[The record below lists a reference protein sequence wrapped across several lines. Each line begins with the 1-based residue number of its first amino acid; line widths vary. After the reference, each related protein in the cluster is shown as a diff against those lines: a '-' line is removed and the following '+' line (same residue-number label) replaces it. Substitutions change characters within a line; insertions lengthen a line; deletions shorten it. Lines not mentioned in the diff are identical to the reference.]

1 MPSKKVPIRVHA
13 ILALFALATLLTST
27 HAAAQREIVLHSFSG
42 ADGAF
47 PAAGLVFDRAGNLYG
62 TTEAGDLYNG
72 GNAFELS
79 PPKTGTTWPE
89 NILHSMSGSS
99 TDGANSW
106 SGLTFDSAGNL
117 YGTTSSGGLY
127 GGGTVFELM
136 PNTGGQW
143 TEKILHN
150 FNQNGIDGS
159 YPVAGVIFDAASNLY
174 GTAFGGGP
182 GGQGIVYSLIPTQT
196 GEWTENILYDFSG
209 SDGGNP
215 RGNLIM
221 DASGTLYGTTEYG
234 GSSACNGGCGTVFKL
249 AGTTLTTLYSF
260 SGRGDGNSPHDGLVM
275 DASGNLYGTTTSGGF
290 NVNSFCRQGCGVVFE
305 LSPSS
310 GGSWTETVLHSL
322 GAYLSDG
329 YEPIGGLI
337 FDAAGNLYGTAI
349 ADMMYGGG
357 TVFELSPSA
366 SGKWSEKVLHHF
378 GHHAY
383 DGIIPSGYLVLD
395 SSGNLYGTTALGGTS
410 DNGTVFKI
418 TP

>member
-1 MPSKKVPIRVHA
+1 MTSKKVPSGVNA
-13 ILALFALATLLTST
+13 ILALFALAALLTST
-27 HAAAQREIVLHSFSG
+27 HAAAQREIVLHSFTG

-47 PAAGLVFDRAGNLYG
+47 PSAGLVFDRAGNLYG

-79 PPKTGTTWPE
+79 PPKTGTIWPE

-106 SGLTFDSAGNL
+106 SGLTLDSAGNL
-117 YGTTSSGGLY
+117 YGSTAAGGLY

-159 YPVAGVIFDAASNLY
+159 YPVSGVIFDAAGNLY
-174 GTAFGGGP
+174 GTASGGGP

-196 GEWTENILYDFSG
+196 GEWTENILYVFSG
-209 SDGGNP
+209 SDGSFP
-215 RGNLIM
+215 HGNLIM

-290 NVNSFCRQGCGVVFE
+290 NV
-305 LSPSS
+305 
-310 GGSWTETVLHSL
+310 
-322 GAYLSDG
+322 AK
-329 YEPIGGLI
+329 
-337 FDAAGNLYGTAI
+337 AAA
-349 ADMMYGGG
+349 
-357 TVFELSPSA
+357 
-366 SGKWSEKVLHHF
+366 
-378 GHHAY
+378 
-383 DGIIPSGYLVLD
+383 
-395 SSGNLYGTTALGGTS
+395 
-410 DNGTVFKI
+410 
-418 TP
+418 

>member
-1 MPSKKVPIRVHA
+1 MGRI
-13 ILALFALATLLTST
+13 
-27 HAAAQREIVLHSFSG
+27 
-42 ADGAF
+42 
-47 PAAGLVFDRAGNLYG
+47 
-62 TTEAGDLYNG
+62 
-72 GNAFELS
+72 
-79 PPKTGTTWPE
+79 
-89 NILHSMSGSS
+89 
-99 TDGANSW
+99 
-106 SGLTFDSAGNL
+106 
-117 YGTTSSGGLY
+117 

-159 YPVAGVIFDAASNLY
+159 YPVSGVIFDAAGNLY
-174 GTAFGGGP
+174 GTASGGGP

-196 GEWTENILYDFSG
+196 GEWTENILYVFSG
-209 SDGGNP
+209 SDGSFP
-215 RGNLIM
+215 HGNLIM

-305 LSPSS
+305 LSPGS

-322 GAYLSDG
+322 GAYPSDG
-329 YEPIGGLI
+329 YSPVGGLI
-337 FDAAGNLYGTAI
+337 FDAAGNLYGTAL
-349 ADMMYGGG
+349 ADMLYGGG

-366 SGKWSEKVLHHF
+366 SGKWSEKTIHHF

-383 DGIIPSGYLVLD
+383 DGIIPTGYLVLD
-395 SSGNLYGTTALGGTS
+395 ASGNLYGTTALGGAY
-410 DNGTVFKI
+410 DNGTVYEI